1 MGLYSFYRISKPSA
15 DKVPEAKVHSR
26 YITLRRQT
34 FWATVIAYSLY
45 YVCRM
50 SLSVVKQPIIDSG
63 VLTPGELGLIGSAFL
78 FVYAAG
84 KFTNGFIADYCNIRR
99 FMATGLLVSSVI
111 NLLMGISGLL
121 DGAAG
126 VVSVVLFLLFAILWG
141 INGWAQSMG
150 SPPGVIQLSRWFP
163 MSKRGTYYSIFSST
177 PYIGEFLAFI
187 IVGAVVGSFGW
198 QFGFVFAAVAGF
210 IGSAV
215 ILLFVSDTPESK
227 GLPSIQSLS
236 GEAPREEDAMP
247 TVKLQKMILSHPGIW
262 IIAASSAFVYI
273 TKYAVAGWGVL
284 FLQKAKDFSLENAT
298 QIIAFS
304 AAFGV
309 LGTVIA
315 GWLSDTV
322 FKGDRIR
329 PAILSG
335 LLSFAF
341 LGLFLFTEGSYI
353 VNIAYVSMFSLFIG
367 VLYCIVAGLMAIDIV
382 PRKATGAALGVV
394 GISSYAAA
402 GLQDITSGY
411 LIQGFS
417 EAPEVI
423 EGMTEAEILAA
434 TSYDFGPVSVFW
446 LVASLV
452 AFLLPVLM
460 WKKMKV
466 TA

>member
-121 DGAAG
+121 DGAEG

-335 LLSFAF
+335 LLSFVF